1 MPDFKISNLM
11 FVVVFIKVWIVKFKS
26 RSYWL
31 TTLFEIKMR
40 KGYLIRISSIKVGR
54 VNKVL

>member
-1 MPDFKISNLM
+1 M

-26 RSYWL
+26 RSYWF

-54 VNKVL
+54 VIKVL

>member
-1 MPDFKISNLM
+1 MPDFRISNLM
-11 FVVVFIKVWIVKFKS
+11 FAVVFIKVWIVRFKS

-40 KGYLIRISSIKVGR
+40 KGYLIRTSSIKVGR
-54 VNKVL
+54 VIEVL